1 MLPCTVDLSFFVR
14 GRRVCEAGPALRLP
28 FSPSIWTLRTEDTDG
43 PPRNN
48 HQRHIHDACLVL
60 MGVGAFV
67 GAWVLVTQL
76 QGM

>member
-1 MLPCTVDLSFFVR
+1 MD
-14 GRRVCEAGPALRLP
+14 RLAT
-28 FSPSIWTLRTEDTDG
+28 IING
-43 PPRNN
+43 
-48 HQRHIHDACLVL
+48 IHDTFLVL